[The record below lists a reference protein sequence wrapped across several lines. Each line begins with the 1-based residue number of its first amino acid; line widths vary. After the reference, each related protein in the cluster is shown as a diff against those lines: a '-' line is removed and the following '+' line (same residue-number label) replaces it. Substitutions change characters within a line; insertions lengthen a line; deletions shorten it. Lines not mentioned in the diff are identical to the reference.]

1 VAAVDGVM
9 PPSGAVGGWSCTV
22 AFGSVGAVPGGLA
35 AVVGEAGVSG
45 AVEVASL
52 MVGAGLA
59 GAATGAFKGTVGAV
73 VGVGGWGAPPGT
85 GGRTGGA
92 SGTLAVGTCGA
103 SAALSVT
110 RTVSF
115 LSGTLEVCLEGVGGW
130 FSLSLI
136 ARWFGLRCMGSK
148 ASPSPAVKP
157 PSREIPAFFDAL
169 FPRGVIPISPAAMS
183 AEKTAIT
190 PTRAEDFPEWYQQVI
205 KAADLAE
212 NSETR
217 GCMVIKPWG
226 YGIWE
231 LIQRQLDRMFKATG
245 HQNAYFPLLIP
256 LSYLEKEAEHAEGFA
271 TECAVVTHHRLEV
284 VKDPVTG
291 KTKMIPTGEL
301 AEPYVIRP
309 TSETIIGAAFARWI
323 ESYRDLPLLINQWAN
338 VMRWEMRPR
347 LFLRTAEFLWQEGHT
362 AHETRDEAITET
374 RLMHGVYEEF
384 LRDHLAIPVIPGEKT
399 EIERFPGAEMTL
411 TVEAMVQDKKAI
423 QAGTSHYLGR
433 NFSKAQNISFTGRD
447 GTVQHAHTTSWG
459 VSTRM
464 IGTLIMAHADDDGLI
479 LPPRVATQQIVI
491 VPITPKE
498 DSRDAVIASCQALA
512 ETLRHQMYHGDPLR
526 VHVDTR
532 DLGGGIKKWEWIK
545 KGVPIR
551 IEIGPRDI
559 ETRKICVQRRDQPAA
574 SKDFPVK
581 EDFIRS
587 AVEMLGEIHRQLLD
601 RATGFRNANIT
612 RCDTLDEFEAHWAAE
627 NPGWLITSW
636 AGSPEQE
643 TELSKKHKITIRCI
657 PLDSVILPETGN
669 TCFLTGS
676 DTDTRVLWARSY

>member
-1 VAAVDGVM
+1 
-9 PPSGAVGGWSCTV
+9 
-22 AFGSVGAVPGGLA
+22 
-35 AVVGEAGVSG
+35 
-45 AVEVASL
+45 
-52 MVGAGLA
+52 
-59 GAATGAFKGTVGAV
+59 
-73 VGVGGWGAPPGT
+73 
-85 GGRTGGA
+85 
-92 SGTLAVGTCGA
+92 
-103 SAALSVT
+103 
-110 RTVSF
+110 
-115 LSGTLEVCLEGVGGW
+115 
-130 FSLSLI
+130 
-136 ARWFGLRCMGSK
+136 
-148 ASPSPAVKP
+148 
-157 PSREIPAFFDAL
+157 
-169 FPRGVIPISPAAMS
+169 MS

-231 LIQRQLDRMFKATG
+231 LIQQQLDRKFKATG

-271 TECAVVTHHRLEV
+271 TECAVVTHHRLEA

-362 AHETRDEAITET
+362 AHETRDEAIAET

-399 EIERFPGAEMTL
+399 ANERFPGAEMTL

-423 QAGTSHYLGR
+423 QAGTSHYLAQ
-433 NFSKAQNISFTGRD
+433 NFSKAQDISFTGRD

-464 IGTLIMAHADDDGLI
+464 IGTLIMTHADDDGLI
-479 LPPRVATQQIVI
+479 LPPRVAPQQIVI
-491 VPITPKE
+491 LPITPKD

-512 ETLRHQMYHGDPLR
+512 ETLRHQMYHGEPLR

-532 DLGGGIKKWEWIK
+532 DLGGGVKKWEWIK

-559 ETRKICVQRRDQPAA
+559 ETRKCCVQRRDQPAA
-574 SKDFPVK
+574 TKDFPLK

-587 AVEMLGEIHRQLLD
+587 AVETIGRIHHNLLE
-601 RATGFRNANIT
+601 RATSFRNANIT
-612 RCDTLDEFEAHWAAE
+612 PCDSPDAFDAHWSRD
-627 NPGWLITSW
+627 NPGWLVTPW
-636 AGSPEQE
+636 AGSSEQE
-643 TELSKKHKITIRCI
+643 EELSKRHKITIRCI
-657 PLDSVILPETGN
+657 PPTAVVLPSCATGRCIATGRETA
-669 TCFLTGS
+669 
-676 DTDTRVLWARSY
+676 TRALWGRSY